1 MKGKKQGSVIRSMN
15 WEGKR
20 CALYDFLAVE
30 QEIAWLETQFACLKN
45 FDFIFK

>member
-20 CALYDFLAVE
+20 YALYDFLTVE
-30 QEIAWLETQFACLKN
+30 QEIKGVGKVICLP
-45 FDFIFK
+45 

>member
-15 WEGKR
+15 WQGKR

-30 QEIAWLETQFACLKN
+30 QEIKGVWKVICLL
-45 FDFIFK
+45 